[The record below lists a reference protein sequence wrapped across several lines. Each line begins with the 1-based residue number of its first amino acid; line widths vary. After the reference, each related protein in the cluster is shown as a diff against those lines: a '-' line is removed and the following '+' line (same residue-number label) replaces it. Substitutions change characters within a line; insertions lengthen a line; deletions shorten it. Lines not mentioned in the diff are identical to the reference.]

1 MSGSEHLMTKEELQ
15 YFTESFA
22 DNQKNNSI
30 NFDIFSGICLS
41 YNKILNKTVLEESLK
56 DIKAS
61 LDKKN
66 NSQQINIKQDEYFN
80 LINTILKDQFQ
91 SQNQDDPEMEK
102 LFKSLAGKEGD
113 YVYKKKLTEI
123 INTFGLLID
132 LEKFFRPVGGAE
144 EINFNEF
151 CTLFRTEKR
160 EDNFRKT
167 FLNFIDK
174 SSKEPEE
181 KEEIKAI
188 YKANFPIKYY
198 GD

>member
-1 MSGSEHLMTKEELQ
+1 MSNSDHLMTKEELQ
-15 YFTESFA
+15 YFTENFA

-30 NFDIFSGICLS
+30 NFDIFCSICRS

-66 NSQQINIKQDEYFN
+66 NTQQINIKQDEYFN
-80 LINTILKDQFQ
+80 LINTIIKDQFQ

-113 YVYKKKLTEI
+113 YVYKKKLSDI
-123 INTFGLLID
+123 IKSFD
-132 LEKFFRPVGGAE
+132 LPINLDQFFQPVGGQE

-151 CTLFRTEKR
+151 CTLFRTEKK
-160 EDNFRKT
+160 EVDFRKT
-167 FLNFIDK
+167 FFSFIDK

-188 YKANFPIKYY
+188 YRANFPIKYY

>member
-1 MSGSEHLMTKEELQ
+1 MSSDHLMTKEELQ
-15 YFTESFA
+15 YFTENFA
-22 DNQKNNSI
+22 ENQKNGALNLDFFF
-30 NFDIFSGICLS
+30 NICRS

-56 DIKAS
+56 DIKTS
-61 LDKKN
+61 LEKKN
-66 NSQQINIKQDEYFN
+66 STQQITIKQDEYFN
-80 LINTILKDQFQ
+80 YINTILKDQFQ

-113 YVYKKKLTEI
+113 YVYKKKLSDI
-123 INTFGLLID
+123 IKTFGLLID
-132 LEKFFRPVGGAE
+132 LDQFFRPVGGAE

-151 CTLFRTEKR
+151 CTLFRTEKK
-160 EDNFRKT
+160 EENFRKT
-167 FLNFIDK
+167 FMNFIDK